1 MLSEFKKGR
10 PSGSHKIQFNSPYRI
25 LAKNNNKGGMLTSK
39 NLKHQDRGRKMI
51 NEETLIQKAKT
62 AERLPRANNILVL
75 SADPF
80 TELQDQ

>member
-1 MLSEFKKGR
+1 MV
-10 PSGSHKIQFNSPYRI
+10 
-25 LAKNNNKGGMLTSK
+25 
-39 NLKHQDRGRKMI
+39 

-62 AERLPRANNILVL
+62 ADRLPRANNILVL